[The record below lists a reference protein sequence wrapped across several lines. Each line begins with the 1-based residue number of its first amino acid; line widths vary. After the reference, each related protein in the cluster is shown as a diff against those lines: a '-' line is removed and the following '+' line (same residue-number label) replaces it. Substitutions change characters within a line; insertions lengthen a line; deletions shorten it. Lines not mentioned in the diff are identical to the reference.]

1 MYMNT
6 NEFHLMQLAD
16 SFFPSG
22 MFGMSGGLESF
33 VKHDKIKTK
42 RDILQFIRQQ
52 IHFQLAPCDCVV
64 LYEAM
69 IAAQNNDISRIVDI
83 DNRFFSMKLIK
94 EIRNASV
101 RSGPQMMN
109 CVIYM
114 TSNKENKFA
123 RKFQSK
129 IESKQSE
136 GTYPVCLGISANC
149 LHISKQS
156 AVKMMLY
163 SYSVSVIG
171 AALRLGII
179 QHLDGQWILT
189 CLEEEINILIKDIPR
204 KSLNDM
210 WQLTPFTDILQM
222 EHEHDYSRMFIT

>member
-1 MYMNT
+1 MST

-33 VKHDKIKTK
+33 VKHGKIRTE
-42 RDILQFIRQQ
+42 RDVLRFIRQQ
-52 IHFQLAPCDCVV
+52 IHFQLVPCDCVV

-69 IAAQNNDISRIVDI
+69 NAAQNNCISKLVDI
-83 DNRFFSMKLIK
+83 DRRFFSMKLIK
-94 EIRNASV
+94 EVRNASV
-101 RSGPQMMN
+101 RSGQQMLN

-123 RKFQSK
+123 RKFQNK
-129 IESKQSE
+129 IESKQTA
-136 GTYPVCLGISANC
+136 GTYPVCLGIAANC
-149 LHISKQS
+149 MHISKQS
-156 AVKMMLY
+156 AAKMMLY
-163 SYSVSVIG
+163 SYSVSIVG

-179 QHLDGQWILT
+179 QHLDGQWILAQ
-189 CLEEEINILIKDIPR
+189 LEDNIDKLMNNMIR
-204 KSLNDM
+204 KSIYDI

-222 EHEHDYSRMFIT
+222 DHEHDDSRMFIT

>member
-1 MYMNT
+1 MNT

-33 VKHDKIKTK
+33 VKHGKIKTE
-42 RDILQFIRQQ
+42 RDILQFIQQQ
-52 IHFQLAPCDCVV
+52 IRFQLAPCDCVV

-69 IAAQNNDISRIVDI
+69 NAAQDDDIARIVDI

-94 EIRNASV
+94 EIRNASI

-114 TSNKENKFA
+114 TSNKENKFT

-129 IESKQSE
+129 IESKQSA

-156 AVKMMLY
+156 AVRMMLY

-179 QHLDGQWILT
+179 QHLNGQWILT
-189 CLEEEINILIKDIPR
+189 QLEDDINTLIKDIPR
-204 KSLNDM
+204 KSLNDI

-222 EHEHDYSRMFIT
+222 DHEHDDSRMFIT